1 MKERRKE
8 RQKNEWVNERPNER
22 TNGRTCGRTDRRT
35 DGRWHERTIER
46 TKERAE
52 RAFSSGPPRRPQRR
66 PVGHSTA
73 PPRRPQRRLSHPPL
87 RSHLRH
93 CGTRSQ
99 LQVFQ
104 QPHRAAPRRPPS
116 HRAAPS
122 ATAPPRNRHCGLMS
136 ATAVM
141 GLATLALHRNT
152 YVSRRERTRRT
163 RFQHLFR
170 GHSRSSAPTQRT
182 LEATRP
188 HGSRA
193 YVNPTRLSTN

>member
-8 RQKNEWVNERPNER
+8 RQKNEWVNERTNE
-22 TNGRTCGRTDRRT
+22 RT
-35 DGRWHERTIER
+35 DGRAGGRTDGRTDGGTNERSNER
-46 TKERAE
+46 RNALSVLLAPGLSAIAPLRA
-52 RAFSSGPPRRPQRR
+52 APSATAPRRA
-66 PVGHSTA
+66 VGHSA
-73 PPRRPQRRLSHPPL
+73 ALHPPL

-104 QPHRAAPRRPPS
+104 QPHRAAPRRQPS

-122 ATAPPRNRHCGLMS
+122 ATAPPRNRHCGFMS

-182 LEATRP
+182 L
-188 HGSRA
+188 
-193 YVNPTRLSTN
+193 